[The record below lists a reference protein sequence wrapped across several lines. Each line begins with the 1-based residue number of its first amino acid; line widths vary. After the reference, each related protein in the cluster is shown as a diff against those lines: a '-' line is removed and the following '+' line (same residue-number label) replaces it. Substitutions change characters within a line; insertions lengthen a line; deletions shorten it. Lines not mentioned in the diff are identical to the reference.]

1 MIWIILI
8 LAAGNGSAQA
18 PPPLTGF
25 VDMHTHPVSQLGFG
39 EQLFFGDNDGPIN
52 IALGSCNCVHNF
64 SLNPF
69 EFCSSQNLYR
79 NQMVDSVD
87 DANGISPAHAKVSPG
102 YPNFTEWPKHNSIL
116 HQQMWIDWIRRAKD
130 GGLRV
135 MVALAVNNQTMADA
149 AETGGVNDDLA
160 SMNKQ
165 LVRMKDLFARHSDF
179 LEIAY
184 TSADLRRI
192 VNSGKLAIVLGI
204 EMDNIGNF
212 YDPADHKGATFN
224 PNPTDADVKAELD
237 RLFAFGVRYIFPI
250 HITNNAFGGTALYS
264 SDFGIA
270 NKYNTGSTFV
280 PEEVDSSGGITF
292 QLEHPFRQLRQ
303 SVLGNLFM
311 AITGPILPPS
321 IMPDYAPNY
330 PNYAPAGVNKGHRN
344 SEGLT
349 PRGGMAISYMM
360 KKGMLIDIDHMSERS
375 ATAALTM
382 ATLYNYPLNSGHDG
396 FRSIP
401 DASKL
406 ANENGRTD
414 LQVQQIY
421 SLGGMMGL
429 GHGGSSTTFLK
440 NYRYGLALSGNQPL
454 AIGTDVNGFFPLP
467 GVPLPLE
474 SISYGGALTRSM
486 TGNKLWDFNI
496 DGMAHYGL
504 FPEFIASMERVGMTA
519 AEKATFF
526 SSAERFAQMWEKA
539 DTSKANVVDNPDDDG
554 DGVADIVDNCQF
566 AYNPDQLD
574 TDNDGQGNV
583 CDADDDNDG
592 DADTADNCT
601 LTANPDQLDTDS
613 DGQGDVCDSDDD
625 NDGHA
630 DTADNCALTANPDQL
645 DTDSDG
651 QGDVCDSD
659 DDNDGHAD
667 TADNCGLTANPDQAD
682 IVGDGQGNV
691 CDTDDD
697 NDGVLDGTDN
707 CAFTPNPSQ
716 ENNDGDSMG
725 DVCDPDDDN
734 DGILDGTDNCQF
746 TANPSQANSDGD
758 SLGDACDPDPILQD
772 PIANV
777 TVTLPA
783 NSTATSRPVTFPTP
797 TATDNSG
804 PVTVA
809 TSPVSG
815 AVFPIGTTTVNVT
828 ATDGDGNT
836 DTGSF
841 TVTVLHNFS
850 GFLQP
855 VDPMPTLNVVN
866 AGAAVPVKFSLSG
879 NKGLNIF
886 AAGYPTSSQNACDA
900 NEPGTVIEET
910 ITAGGSSLNY
920 DAAADVYSYVW
931 KTNKAWKGNCR
942 ILNVRLS
949 DGTDHLAKFRFR

>member
-1 MIWIILI
+1 MKTSALVIWIILI
-8 LAAGNGSAQA
+8 VAGGIVSAQA

-39 EQLFFGDNDGPIN
+39 EQLFFGDNDGPID

-69 EFCSSQNLYR
+69 ESCSQQNLYR

-87 DANGISPAHAKVSPG
+87 DANGINPAHAKVAPG
-102 YPNFTEWPKHNSIL
+102 YPNFAEWPKYNSIL
-116 HQQMWIDWIRRAKD
+116 HQQMWIEWIRRAKN

-165 LVRMKDLFARHSDF
+165 LVRMKELFGRHSDF

-192 VNSGKLAIVLGI
+192 VSSGKLAVILGV

-224 PNPTDADVKAELD
+224 PNPTDAEVRAEID

-280 PEEVDSSGGITF
+280 PEAVDSAGGITF

-303 SVLGNLFM
+303 SILGNLFM
-311 AITGPILPPS
+311 AVTGPILPPQ
-321 IMPDYAPNY
+321 IMPDFAANY

-344 SEGLT
+344 SVGLT
-349 PRGGMAISYMM
+349 TKGEMAISYMM

-375 ATAALTM
+375 ATSALAM

-406 ANENGRTD
+406 PNENGRTD

-467 GVPLPLE
+467 GVPLPWE
-474 SISYGGALTRSM
+474 SITYGGTLTRSV
-486 TGNKLWDFNI
+486 TGNKTWDFNI

-504 FPEFIASMERVGMTA
+504 LPEFIASTERVGMTA
-519 AEKATFF
+519 AEKSTFF

-539 DTSKANVVDNPDDDG
+539 DTSKANVDNPDDDG
-554 DGVADIVDNCQF
+554 DGVADAADNCQF
-566 AYNPDQLD
+566 TSNPDQLD

-592 DADTADNCT
+592 D
-601 LTANPDQLDTDS
+601 P
-613 DGQGDVCDSDDD
+613 
-625 NDGHA
+625 

-645 DTDSDG
+645 DADNDG
-651 QGDVCDSD
+651 QGDVCDPD
-659 DDNDGHAD
+659 DDNDTVLDA
-667 TADNCGLTANPDQAD
+667 ADNCQFSANFDQAD
-682 IVGDGQGNV
+682 NDGDGQGNV
-691 CDTDDD
+691 CDADDD
-697 NDGVLDGTDN
+697 NDGVLDGADN
-707 CAFTPNPSQ
+707 CAFTSNPSQ
-716 ENNDGDSMG
+716 ADNDGDSIG
-725 DVCDPDDDN
+725 DACDPDDDN

-758 SLGDACDPDPILQD
+758 TLGDACDPDPILQE

-777 TVTLPA
+777 TVSLPA
-783 NSTATSRPVTFPTP
+783 NSTATSMTVTFPTP
-797 TATDNSG
+797 TATDAGG
-804 PVTVA
+804 PVTVT

-815 AVFPIGTTTVNVT
+815 AVFPTGTTTVNVT

-841 TVTVLHNFS
+841 TVTVLHNFF

-910 ITAGGSSLNY
+910 ISAGGSSLNY
-920 DAAADVYSYVW
+920 DPAADVYSYIW

-942 ILNVRLS
+942 ILIVRLS
-949 DGTDHLAKFRFR
+949 DGTNHLAKFRFR